1 MIYSTSRRILT
12 VAAFATCIALV
23 AGACGSNEQAA
34 TSGATTAAAPT
45 TMVPP
50 TTVYAPDESIQ
61 ETVKDLIDKGLPSG
75 AYAFTAYTQPFASL
89 REQLAGPGP
98 VTLFLPSNQ
107 AWKTFLAVTGLDER
121 TTFEDP
127 ELMEK
132 ILSYLVVTTNRYT
145 DEDLLKMDG
154 QELTTSGGQTLRVT
168 SQSGQAY
175 IPGLNAITT
184 PRQPP
189 GLTAVTGGLAAR
201 NGFIHIIN
209 WVPLPFDELLPLMS
223 CPDGKFGCMNPNELD
238 PQYVGYCVP
247 KNTNKACIS
256 LSDAPAT
263 SVPPTTV
270 GPVTT
275 VLPDLAVMESAWDQA
290 NWPGQT
296 FGIFLEALKA
306 TGLESVLQ
314 GDGPVT
320 VFIPPDAAFKSFFD
334 VMGVTKEQV
343 FDDNELLTKIIS
355 YLVVTGTN
363 RYTDE
368 DLLQMNGQELTTLGG
383 AKMLITAK
391 YGKIFLPGVNP
402 FPDISQGGPLTN
414 VYGAYR
420 ARNGFV
426 LVIDWV
432 PLPPDVKV
440 AQLLKCPSGPFG
452 CVQIPPESRE
462 LSRPGYCVET
472 KPLYGCLALGKE

>member
-61 ETVKDLIDKGLPSG
+61 ETVKDLIEKGLPSG

-89 REQLAGPGP
+89 LEQLAGPGP

-320 VFIPPDAAFKSFFD
+320 VFIPPDATFKSFFD

-452 CVQIPPESRE
+452 CVQIPPE

>member
-1 MIYSTSRRILT
+1 MIYSTSRRTLT
-12 VAAFATCIALV
+12 VAAFVTCIALV
-23 AGACGSNEQAA
+23 AGACGSGEQAA
-34 TSGATTAAAPT
+34 TSGA

-61 ETVKDLIDKGLPSG
+61 ETVKDLIDMGLPSG
-75 AYAFTAYTQPFASL
+75 AANFSYYTQPFASL
-89 REQLAGPGP
+89 LEQLAGPGP
-98 VTLFLPSNQ
+98 VTLFLPSRQ
-107 AWKTFLAVTGLDER
+107 AWKNFFAVTGLDEQKMVK
-121 TTFEDP
+121 DP
-127 ELMEK
+127 VLMEK

-154 QELTTSGGQTLRVT
+154 QEITTSGGQTLRVT
-168 SQSGQAY
+168 SQLGMAY
-175 IPGLNAITT
+175 LPGLNAISTT
-184 PRQPP
+184 RQPP

-209 WVPLPFDELLPLMS
+209 WVPLPFDELFPLMN
-223 CPDGKFGCMNPNELD
+223 CPDGKFGCMNPNEFD
-238 PQYVGYCVP
+238 PEVVGYCVP
-247 KNTNKACIS
+247 ENTNEACIS

-270 GPVTT
+270 SPVTT
-275 VLPDLAVMESAWDQA
+275 ELPDLAVMESAWEQA

-306 TGLESVLQ
+306 TGLESVLK

-320 VFIPPDAAFKSFFD
+320 VFIPPDASFKAFFD
-334 VMGVTKEQV
+334 VMGVTKEQL
-343 FDDNELLTKIIS
+343 FGDKELLTKIIS

-363 RYTDE
+363 RYTDV
-368 DLLQMNGQELTTLGG
+368 DLLGMNGQELTTLGG

-391 YGKIFLPGVNP
+391 YGKVFLPGVNP
-402 FPDISQGGPLTN
+402 FGDISQGGPLSN
-414 VYGAYR
+414 LYGAYR

-426 LVIDWV
+426 LIIDWV

-440 AQLLKCPSGPFG
+440 AQLLKCPSGPYG
-452 CVQIPPESRE
+452 CVQMPPDSLD

>member
-1 MIYSTSRRILT
+1 M
-12 VAAFATCIALV
+12 CMALV
-23 AGACGSNEQAA
+23 VGACGSGEQAS
-34 TSGATTAAAPT
+34 TSGA

-61 ETVKDLIDKGLPSG
+61 ETIKDLIDMGLPSG
-75 AYAFTAYTQPFASL
+75 AANFSYYTRPFASL
-89 REQLAGPGP
+89 LEQLAGPGP
-98 VTLFLPSNQ
+98 VTLFLPSRQ
-107 AWKTFLAVTGLDER
+107 AWKNFFAVTGLDEQKMVK
-121 TTFEDP
+121 DP
-127 ELMEK
+127 VLMEK

-154 QELTTSGGQTLRVT
+154 QEITTSGGQTLRVT
-168 SQSGQAY
+168 SQLGMAY
-175 IPGLNAITT
+175 IPGLNAISTT
-184 PRQPP
+184 RQPP

-201 NGFIHIIN
+201 NGFIHMIN
-209 WVPLPFDELLPLMS
+209 WVPLPFGELFPLMN
-223 CPDGKFGCMNPNELD
+223 CPDGKFGCMNPNEFD
-238 PQYVGYCVP
+238 PEVVGYCVP
-247 KNTNKACIS
+247 ENTNEACIS

-270 GPVTT
+270 SPVTT
-275 VLPDLAVMESAWDQA
+275 ELPDLSVMESAWEQA
-290 NWPGQT
+290 NWPGQP
-296 FGIFLEALKA
+296 FGPFLEALKA

-320 VFIPPDAAFKSFFD
+320 VFIPTDAAFESFFD

-343 FDDNELLTKIIS
+343 FGDNELLTKIIS

-363 RYTDE
+363 RYTDL

-402 FPDISQGGPLTN
+402 FYDISQGGPLTP

-426 LVIDWV
+426 HVIDWI

-440 AQLLKCPSGPFG
+440 AQLLKCPSGPYG
-452 CVQIPPESRE
+452 CVPVALESID

>member
-1 MIYSTSRRILT
+1 MLTRIVYFQSVLS
-12 VAAFATCIALV
+12 ALLARGPLV
-23 AGACGSNEQAA
+23 
-34 TSGATTAAAPT
+34 TTDA
-45 TMVPP
+45 M
-50 TTVYAPDESIQ
+50 D
-61 ETVKDLIDKGLPSG
+61 
-75 AYAFTAYTQPFASL
+75 
-89 REQLAGPGP
+89 
-98 VTLFLPSNQ
+98 
-107 AWKTFLAVTGLDER
+107 AVLCSM
-121 TTFEDP
+121 DP
-127 ELMEK
+127 ELLAAPMDTPFAARPGAGEVK
-132 ILSYLVVTTNRYT
+132 EGSLVVAVFDSPDLIRGLVYQVT
-145 DEDLLKMDG
+145 DSCHRGSCKLRCAVDG

-175 IPGLNAITT
+175 LPGLNAITT

-209 WVPLPFDELLPLMS
+209 WVPLPFDELLPLMN

-290 NWPGQT
+290 NWPGQQ

-320 VFIPPDAAFKSFFD
+320 VFIPPDATFKSFFD

-343 FDDNELLTKIIS
+343 FGDNELLTKIIS

-368 DLLQMNGQELTTLGG
+368 DLMKMNGQELTTLGG

-452 CVQIPPESRE
+452 CVEIPPESIE

>member
-1 MIYSTSRRILT
+1 MIYSTSRRTLA
-12 VAAFATCIALV
+12 VAAFATCMALV
-23 AGACGSNEQAA
+23 AGACGSDEQAA
-34 TSGATTAAAPT
+34 TSGATMVPT
-45 TMVPP
+45 TTMAPP

-75 AYAFTAYTQPFASL
+75 AYAFTAYSQPFASL
-89 REQLAGPGP
+89 LQQLAGPGP
-98 VTLFLPSNQ
+98 VTLFLPSDQ

-127 ELMEK
+127 VLMEK

-168 SQSGQAY
+168 TQFGQAFL
-175 IPGLNAITT
+175 PGLNAITT

-201 NGFIHIIN
+201 NGFIHSIN
-209 WVPLPFDELLPLMS
+209 WVPLPFDELLPLMN

-238 PQYVGYCVP
+238 PQFVGYCVP
-247 KNTNKACIS
+247 ENTNKTCIS
-256 LSDAPAT
+256 LSNAPAT

-270 GPVTT
+270 SPVTT
-275 VLPDLAVMESAWDQA
+275 ELPDLAVMESAWDQA
-290 NWPGQT
+290 NWPGQK

-320 VFIPPDAAFKSFFD
+320 VFIPTDTAFTSFFD

-343 FDDNELLTKIIS
+343 FGDNELLTKIIS

-363 RYTDE
+363 RYTDV
-368 DLLQMNGQELTTLGG
+368 DLLGMNGQELTTLGG

-391 YGKIFLPGVNP
+391 YGKVFLPGVNP

-440 AQLLKCPSGPFG
+440 AQLLKCPSGPYG
-452 CVQIPPESRE
+452 CVPVTPETLE

-472 KPLYGCLALGKE
+472 KPLYGCLTLGKE

>member
-1 MIYSTSRRILT
+1 MIRSTSRRRLT
-12 VAAFATCIALV
+12 VLAFATCMALV
-23 AGACGSNEQAA
+23 AGACGSDEQAA
-34 TSGATTAAAPT
+34 TSGATMVPT
-45 TMVPP
+45 TTMAPP

-75 AYAFTAYTQPFASL
+75 AYAFTAYSQLFASL
-89 REQLAGPGP
+89 LQQLAGPGP
-98 VTLFLPSNQ
+98 VTLFLPSDQ

-127 ELMEK
+127 VLMEK

-168 SQSGQAY
+168 TQFGQAFL
-175 IPGLNAITT
+175 PGLNAITT

-209 WVPLPFDELLPLMS
+209 WVPLPFDELHPLMN
-223 CPDGKFGCMNPNELD
+223 CPDGKFGCLNPNELD
-238 PQYVGYCVP
+238 PQFVGYCVP

-256 LSDAPAT
+256 LSNAPAT
-263 SVPPTTV
+263 SAPPTTV
-270 GPVTT
+270 SPVTT
-275 VLPDLAVMESAWDQA
+275 ELPDLAVMESAWDQA
-290 NWPGQT
+290 NWPGQK

-320 VFIPPDAAFKSFFD
+320 VFIPPDATFKAFFD

-343 FDDNELLTKIIS
+343 FGDNELLTKIIS

-363 RYTDE
+363 RYTDV

-391 YGKIFLPGVNP
+391 YGKVFLPGVNP

-426 LVIDWV
+426 HVIDWV

-440 AQLLKCPSGPFG
+440 AQLLKCPSGPYG
-452 CVQIPPESRE
+452 CVPATLESLE

-472 KPLYGCLALGKE
+472 KPLYGCLTLGKE